1 VGAARVPERER
12 LFTAAFI
19 RLSVADL
26 AYFTSAGVAFHA
38 LPLYVTGRLGGDN
51 ASAGLAFGAF
61 GITALICRPF
71 AGRLADQRGRRPLL
85 LLGALLAGLGMVG
98 IAFVDSVPLVVVLRL
113 VQGVA
118 EAAFFVAGFAVLADL
133 APATR
138 RGEALS
144 YNSLGLY
151 LGVALG
157 PPLSEFLVERRGF
170 TSAWLA
176 AAVLAAAGGLLAL
189 TIGETRPDR
198 SAGEGPARLIH
209 WPAIPAGIG
218 FFTSLAAVG
227 GFVAFAALHSAEIG
241 MANTSLALLVYGAA
255 VVVGRIVLARLPDR
269 LPPLPLG
276 AAALGMICA
285 GLVVMAVSPTQT
297 ALISGV
303 LCLALG
309 VTLST
314 PAFFTAILATAG
326 PDERGVASG
335 TASAFIDLGLGFGPI
350 ALGLVARSQ
359 GIPAALGLAAGIA
372 GLGAIWT
379 LGVHSRRPVP
389 AQRSPDT
396 G

>member
-1 VGAARVPERER
+1 VGAARVPDRER
-12 LFTAAFI
+12 LFTSAFI
-19 RLSVADL
+19 RLSIADL
-26 AYFTSAGVAFHA
+26 AYFTSVGVAFHA
-38 LPLYVTGRLGGDN
+38 LPLYVTGRLGGDT
-51 ASAGLAFGAF
+51 AAAGLAFGAF

-85 LLGALLAGLGMVG
+85 VLGAVLAALGMVG
-98 IAFVDSVPLVVVLRL
+98 IAFVDSVALVVLLRL

-133 APATR
+133 APLDR

-157 PPLSEFLVERRGF
+157 PPLSEFLVEHQGF

-176 AAVLAAAGGLLAL
+176 AAMLSAAAGLLGL
-189 TIGETRPDR
+189 TIGETRPAPSDDER
-198 SAGEGPARLIH
+198 HSRLIH
-209 WPAIPAGIG
+209 WPAIPASIG
-218 FFTSLAAVG
+218 FFTSLAAAG
-227 GFVAFAALHSAEIG
+227 GFVAFATLHSAEIG
-241 MANTSLALLVYGAA
+241 MSNTSLALLVYGVA
-255 VVVGRIVLARLPDR
+255 VVVGRIVLARVPDR

-276 AAALGMICA
+276 SAALAMICV

-297 ALISGV
+297 ALIAGV

-326 PDERGVASG
+326 PGERGAASG
-335 TASAFIDLGLGFGPI
+335 TASAFIDLGLGIGPI

-359 GIPAALGLAAGIA
+359 GIPAALGVAAGIA
-372 GLGAIWT
+372 VLGAIWT
-379 LGVHSRRPVP
+379 LAVHQRRSVP
-389 AQRSPDT
+389 AQRLPGNT
-396 G
+396 

>member
-1 VGAARVPERER
+1 
-12 LFTAAFI
+12 LFTSAFI

-98 IAFVDSVPLVVVLRL
+98 IAFADSVPLVVVLRL

-133 APATR
+133 AAATR
-138 RGEALS
+138 LGEALG

-176 AAVLAAAGGLLAL
+176 AAVLAAAAGLLAL

-198 SAGEGPARLIH
+198 SAGESHARLIH

-218 FFTSLAAVG
+218 FFTSLAAAG

-241 MANTSLALLVYGAA
+241 MSNTSLALLIYGAF
-255 VVVGRIVLARLPDR
+255 VVVGRIALARVPDR

-285 GLVVMAVSPTQT
+285 GLVVMAASPTQT
-297 ALISGV
+297 ALIAGV

-326 PDERGVASG
+326 PDERGAASG

-350 ALGLVARSQ
+350 ALGMVARSQ

-389 AQRSPDT
+389 AQQPSDPR
-396 G
+396 